1 MKIKSDDL
9 DDLVFLSSNE
19 VERILYDLDT
29 HILYGADYNYTK
41 DMQQVKDVVL
51 ELKKIIDSYKSNSE

>member
-1 MKIKSDDL
+1 MIL
-9 DDLVFLSSNE
+9 FLSSNE
-19 VERILYDLDT
+19 VEIILYDLDT